1 MSQKNMESF
10 PLYSGR
16 GKGPIDVWGVCVS
29 RDIFGIVSDY
39 FLGDGDLDINYFR
52 ATSFIVQTTG
62 HAGPD
67 LAEEDFYGI
76 ETAAERF
83 SHRSSITGA
92 LRDYNKTL
100 MKEMSESGS
109 EWLIVDGRVETY
121 GLYRIQYAD
130 GGSEYMSAKIP
141 DWVMAVSEVLSKKGV
156 EHEVQP
162 IGTGYPG
169 ALYRKSLSAMADFL
183 KGRYGD
189 KIILVEAEGSEAYL
203 DEQCRVRDFKREES
217 QRKSALLRAFE
228 DDFVR
233 ATGCRRLR
241 QPRFIVS
248 DFFHKWGG
256 PSPVHYVEEYYWYA
270 FSVINLFVGGDADA
284 DAKADSMYEE
294 CSDLMMAIRDGTASS
309 ISNVL
314 GWCRRM
320 IDFRR
325 YKEASAMLRELSD
338 AGEPRAMAMLGEM
351 KMRGLG
357 TLYDTKGSVHLYA
370 SAVRAGYLPASDLLF
385 DLVSGNGPY
394 RTAFSLVRK
403 SALQGR
409 KSSMARL
416 AIAFLEGRGTEKNVK
431 KAAHW
436 FDKAVEGGDDS
447 DRHRLFDVIW
457 KSGGEASEH
466 RMVSVVAPFVDED
479 REAKVRMGM
488 AYQKGRGVSESLSEA
503 SKLFRDAA
511 GLGKSLGACRLF
523 DVVWSTR
530 SSDQYQFVADLV
542 RRFADSGDP
551 ESKWRL
557 GRAYRFGKGV
567 EKDLERA
574 AELCRDAWRE
584 VPDAADD
591 IAGILWDEGTLDAA
605 EKMKSLVS
613 RHIPLGETWAYRRL
627 SWMCLRGRGVERS
640 VPKAL
645 KYARI
650 AAEDK
655 TTESYESLLDVLWDV
670 DIGNSAKESL
680 SIIVP
685 RAEAGE
691 GWAVRRL
698 ALMHLYG
705 RGVDRDVGK
714 ATGLLREAV
723 DKGSIPAYANLSAIL
738 WESDDEGAVDEMARI
753 ADFYS
758 SRGEGW
764 AYRIRGRMFRHG
776 VGAAKDLGKAE
787 GCIRAAVEANDA
799 KALPDLCDLLSEIGT
814 KKALKEMAELSARY
828 AALNEPWA
836 LNRLANALLDGRGV
850 EKDAKAGVEAHLKAI
865 EQGSA
870 ESARDLYVYARSVR
884 RNDLAGKAVAAV
896 RRSAE
901 GGDPDCMML
910 LGRMHWEGEGV
921 PYDKPAAMG
930 WMKAAA
936 SLRRQ
941 YRQEYEALFGKGAG
955 QRRPSANVYL
965 CNPTE
970 GRGCAHVQEEDRSED
985 PRAFHRSEE
994 RLRVADRGALR
1005 QQAFPEPLRGIQR
1018 RSREGLHRL
1027 RDDLRALSER
1037 GGPEEAGVQGLQGQG
1052 LSQGGRG
1059 LRRGRVHGEVHVR
1072 RVGP

>member
-1 MSQKNMESF
+1 M
-10 PLYSGR
+10 
-16 GKGPIDVWGVCVS
+16 
-29 RDIFGIVSDY
+29 
-39 FLGDGDLDINYFR
+39 
-52 ATSFIVQTTG
+52 
-62 HAGPD
+62 
-67 LAEEDFYGI
+67 
-76 ETAAERF
+76 
-83 SHRSSITGA
+83 
-92 LRDYNKTL
+92 
-100 MKEMSESGS
+100 
-109 EWLIVDGRVETY
+109 
-121 GLYRIQYAD
+121 
-130 GGSEYMSAKIP
+130 
-141 DWVMAVSEVLSKKGV
+141 
-156 EHEVQP
+156 
-162 IGTGYPG
+162 
-169 ALYRKSLSAMADFL
+169 
-183 KGRYGD
+183 
-189 KIILVEAEGSEAYL
+189 
-203 DEQCRVRDFKREES
+203 
-217 QRKSALLRAFE
+217 
-228 DDFVR
+228 
-233 ATGCRRLR
+233 
-241 QPRFIVS
+241 
-248 DFFHKWGG
+248 
-256 PSPVHYVEEYYWYA
+256 
-270 FSVINLFVGGDADA
+270 
-284 DAKADSMYEE
+284 
-294 CSDLMMAIRDGTASS
+294 
-309 ISNVL
+309 
-314 GWCRRM
+314 
-320 IDFRR
+320 
-325 YKEASAMLRELSD
+325 
-338 AGEPRAMAMLGEM
+338 
-351 KMRGLG
+351 
-357 TLYDTKGSVHLYA
+357 
-370 SAVRAGYLPASDLLF
+370 
-385 DLVSGNGPY
+385 
-394 RTAFSLVRK
+394 
-403 SALQGR
+403 
-409 KSSMARL
+409 
-416 AIAFLEGRGTEKNVK
+416 
-431 KAAHW
+431 
-436 FDKAVEGGDDS
+436 
-447 DRHRLFDVIW
+447 
-457 KSGGEASEH
+457 
-466 RMVSVVAPFVDED
+466 
-479 REAKVRMGM
+479 
-488 AYQKGRGVSESLSEA
+488 
-503 SKLFRDAA
+503 
-511 GLGKSLGACRLF
+511 GACRLF

-1005 QQAFPEPLRGIQR
+1005 LKLFPNLYEVYSAGPEKDFIDCEMISVLYQNG
-1018 RSREGLHRL
+1018 E
-1027 RDDLRALSER
+1027 DLRRQVSKDFKDRDYLREDEDYDVVVYMERSTFDEWAPRTPWQGRQVLAPMRTRAEYGATDDAELYDEYVRSMNEVKVWIEANMADPEALKAMAS
-1037 GGPEEAGVQGLQGQG
+1037 A
-1052 LSQGGRG
+1052 
-1059 LRRGRVHGEVHVR
+1059 
-1072 RVGP
+1072 